1 MQNPF
6 GSDDPFGIGSP
17 QASPS
22 AVAAPP
28 VGAANS
34 DLPEVTSGGNPLVAA
49 ANTLL
54 NLVPQIRS
62 MVSNQDPHGLQQVL
76 LEQIRT
82 FERKAGASGVT
93 METII
98 GARYCLCT
106 VIDEAAAQTPWGGSG
121 VWPKFSIL
129 VALHNETWGGEKFF
143 QLLSKLVQTP
153 HQHIDL
159 IELMYFALTLGFE
172 GRYRVI
178 DNGASQLETLKA
190 RLLQLIETTRG
201 ERSGALSVHWKG
213 VEKKA
218 VPPWTL
224 VPLWA
229 TAALVLL
236 IGFAVFAWYNYKLAS
251 QSDDMFAVINGIR
264 MPKLHAATVVAAD
277 SPRLRKFL
285 EPEIREGLVE
295 VKDELD
301 RSTIILR
308 GDGLFDPASIDVKPR
323 YVSVLSRVANALNEV
338 PGKVIINGYTDNS
351 PIRTARFPSNWHLSL
366 ARAQAVSDMVA
377 QNLKDAGR
385 LHAEGR
391 AESDPVDTNATPEG
405 KARNR
410 RVEVILMVAP
420 KVRDM
425 ELGAGLDPKEQ
436 IVSPGGEKE

>member
-121 VWPKFSIL
+121 VWPKYSIL

-264 MPKLHAATVVAAD
+264 MPKLHTATVAAAD

>member
-1 MQNPF
+1 M
-6 GSDDPFGIGSP
+6 
-17 QASPS
+17 
-22 AVAAPP
+22 
-28 VGAANS
+28 GAANS

-121 VWPKFSIL
+121 VWPKYSIL

-264 MPKLHAATVVAAD
+264 MPKLHAATVAAAD

-391 AESDPVDTNATPEG
+391 AESDPVDTNATSEG

>member
-17 QASPS
+17 QTSPS

>member
-34 DLPEVTSGGNPLVAA
+34 DLPEVTSGGSPLVAA

-121 VWPKFSIL
+121 VWPKYSIL

-264 MPKLHAATVVAAD
+264 MPKLHAATVAAAD

-391 AESDPVDTNATPEG
+391 AESDPVDTNATSEG